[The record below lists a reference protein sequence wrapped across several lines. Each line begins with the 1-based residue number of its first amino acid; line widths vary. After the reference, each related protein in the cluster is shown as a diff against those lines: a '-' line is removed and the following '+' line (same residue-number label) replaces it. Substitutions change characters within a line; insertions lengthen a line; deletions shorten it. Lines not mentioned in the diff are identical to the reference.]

1 MSLID
6 VVGVGTNSLDLV
18 YVLSEY
24 PQPGGPTAKL
34 PVKSYRVS
42 PGGQTATVLCTCA
55 ALGLRT
61 SYVGTFGNDDN
72 GLRMRRELDAR
83 GVSTQHAPTRDVPNR
98 HAVIL
103 VDERHG
109 ERVVLWERS
118 PTLAMRAD
126 ELPEALLTGARLV
139 HVDNEDEAIAI
150 EAAHLARQAGVPVT
164 SDIDR
169 VTPHTQAL
177 VDRVTVPIFAEH
189 VPEALTGH
197 RDMERALRALRAP
210 HHTMLCATVG
220 ARGAMLLD
228 GDRLEHI
235 PGFPADAVDTTGA
248 GDVFRG
254 AFIHALLRGDSPREI
269 VRFANA
275 AAAVSCT
282 RFGAIGGV
290 PTLEDITFR
299 LKPEAT

>member
-1 MSLID
+1 MD

-18 YVLSEY
+18 YVLTEY
-24 PQPGGPTAKL
+24 PQPGGPTSKL

-42 PGGQTATVLCTCA
+42 PGGQTATVLCTCT

-61 SYVGTFGNDDN
+61 SYVGAFGNDDH
-72 GLRMRRELDAR
+72 GRMMRKALAER
-83 GVSTQHAPTRDVPNR
+83 GVSTEHAPTRDAPNR

-109 ERVVLWERS
+109 ERVVLWERDER
-118 PTLAMRAD
+118 LAMRRD
-126 ELPEALLTGARLV
+126 ELPARLIATARLV
-139 HVDNEDEAIAI
+139 HVDNEDEGIAI
-150 EAAHLARQAGVPVT
+150 DAAQLAREAGVPVT

-169 VTPHTQAL
+169 VTAQTPAL
-177 VDRVTVPIFAEH
+177 LDAVTVPIFAEH
-189 VPEALTGH
+189 VPETLSGE
-197 RDMERALRALRAP
+197 RDLERALRALRAP
-210 HHTMLCATVG
+210 HHTLLCVTVG

-228 GDRLEHI
+228 GDRLEHV
-235 PGFPADAVDTTGA
+235 PGFATDAVDTTGA

-254 AFIHALLRGDSPREI
+254 AFIYALLRGDSPPDI

-282 RFGAIGGV
+282 RYGAIGGV
-290 PTLEDITFR
+290 PTLEDINSR
-299 LKPEAT
+299 EG

>member
-1 MSLID
+1 MD
-6 VVGVGTNSLDLV
+6 VVGVGTNSIDLV
-18 YVLSEY
+18 YVLTEY
-24 PQPGGPTAKL
+24 PQPGGATSKL
-34 PVKSYRVS
+34 PVKSYRVL

-61 SYVGTFGNDDN
+61 SYVGAFGSDEN
-72 GLRMRRELDAR
+72 GRRMRHELAGR
-83 GVSTQHAPTRDVPNR
+83 GVSTENALTRDAPNR

-103 VDERHG
+103 IDERHG

-118 PTLAMRAD
+118 PALAVRAD
-126 ELPEALLTGARLV
+126 ELPDSLLAVARLV

-150 EAAHLARQAGVPVT
+150 DAARLARRAGVPVT

-169 VTPHTQAL
+169 VTPETRAL
-177 VDRVTVPIFAEH
+177 VDAVTIPIFAEH
-189 VPEALTGH
+189 VPEALTGT
-197 RDMERALRALRAP
+197 RDTETALRALRAP
-210 HHTMLCATVG
+210 HHAMLCVTVG

-228 GDRLEHI
+228 DDRLEHI
-235 PGFPADAVDTTGA
+235 PGFPTDAVDTTGA

-254 AFIHALLRGDSPREI
+254 AFIFALLRGDSPRDI

-282 RFGAIGGV
+282 KYGAIGGV
-290 PTLEDITFR
+290 PTPEEIDFR